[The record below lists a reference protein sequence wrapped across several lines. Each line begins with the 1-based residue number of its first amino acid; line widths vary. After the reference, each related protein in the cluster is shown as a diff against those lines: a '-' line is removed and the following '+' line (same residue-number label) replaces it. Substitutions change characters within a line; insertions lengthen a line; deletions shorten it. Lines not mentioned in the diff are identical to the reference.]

1 MKLTILSLFIALF
14 AQLSLAKTTAEVT
27 LEIEAVDRFQQQG
40 LVFSGTRS
48 SGVKKR
54 FFHVEDSGEI
64 LFSFAD
70 TIGEAYDELNN
81 TRMTVVNSTLVKYED
96 LERASETKV
105 SADVKGKLSEGNIDS
120 IKIDK
125 AQLKKI
131 ILDRIKDDALDTL
144 ASFYIN
150 LDEALIDYDVD
161 LTDYDCSNNQ
171 RVLSCNSKLKIS
183 LTIITE

>member
-1 MKLTILSLFIALF
+1 MQRQQQKVS
-14 AQLSLAKTTAEVT
+14 
-27 LEIEAVDRFQQQG
+27 LEIEAIDRFQQQG

-48 SGVKKR
+48 TGVKKR
-54 FFHVEDSGEI
+54 LFHVEENGEI
-64 LFSFAD
+64 LFNFSD
-70 TIGEAYDELNN
+70 NIGEAYDELNN
-81 TRMTVVNSTLVKYED
+81 TRMTVSNSTLVKYED
-96 LERASETKV
+96 LERASETMV
-105 SADVKGKLSEGNIDS
+105 AALVKGNLAEGKVDS

-131 ILDRIKDDALDTL
+131 ILERIKDDALDTL

-150 LDEALIDYDVD
+150 LDDALIDYDVD

-171 RVLSCNSKLKIS
+171 RVLSCVSKLKIS